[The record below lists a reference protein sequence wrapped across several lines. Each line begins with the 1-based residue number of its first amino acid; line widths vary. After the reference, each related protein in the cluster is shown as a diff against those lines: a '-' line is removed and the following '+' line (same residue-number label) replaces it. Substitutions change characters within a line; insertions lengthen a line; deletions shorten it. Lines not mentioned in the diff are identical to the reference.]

1 MKIDIDKD
9 WCLRM
14 AALEGDAVIGAGSRA
29 IDPDFEGDVAHSTA
43 KEETGVAFGRFVR
56 LMRRQRQLTLERLA
70 DDADI
75 EIGELVL
82 IEDDPHHKPDT
93 RSVYQLAQ
101 TFGVPASSL
110 LQVAGRTVPRDD
122 RLIQEAVRFAAR
134 SEPIVALTQE
144 ERVAL
149 DAFVAVLSEQK

>member
-29 IDPDFEGDVAHSTA
+29 FDPVFEDEVAQTTA

-56 LMRRQRQLTLERLA
+56 LMRRQRQLTVERLA

-75 EIGELVL
+75 DVSELVL
-82 IEDDPHHKPDT
+82 IEDDPHFKPDT
-93 RSVYQLAQ
+93 RTVYQLAQ
-101 TFGVPASSL
+101 TFGVPPGSL
-110 LQVAGRTVPRDD
+110 LQVSGRTVPRND

-134 SEPIVALTQE
+134 SEPIVALTRE
-144 ERVAL
+144 EQAAL
-149 DAFVAVLSEQK
+149 DAFVVVLSEQK